1 MGRLKEGV
9 TLIYERAD
17 GIVYSRESGTDPS
30 TRTPVSWDYDSRT
43 PDGRPLRDH
52 IQEDQMWGEIRR
64 LARTN
69 ATLQEEVDRVIA
81 TYHLIK
87 DNG

>member
-1 MGRLKEGV
+1 MGKLKEGA
-9 TLIYERAD
+9 TLVYERAN
-17 GIVYSRESGTDPS
+17 GVVYSREFGADPA
-30 TRTPVSWDYDSRT
+30 TRVLVGYEYDSRT
-43 PDGRPLRDH
+43 PDGRPLHDH
-52 IQEDQMWGEIRR
+52 MMEDKMWGEIRR

-69 ATLQEEVDRVIA
+69 AILKTELDRVVA

>member
-1 MGRLKEGV
+1 MGQLKQDA
-9 TLIYERAD
+9 TLIYERHD
-17 GIVYSRESGTDPS
+17 GMVYSREFGADPAS
-30 TRTPVSWDYDSRT
+30 RVLVGYDYDPRT
-43 PDGRPLRDH
+43 SDGRPLRDH

-64 LARTN
+64 MARTN

-87 DNG
+87 NNG

>member
-1 MGRLKEGV
+1 VEQTNNDTK
-9 TLIYERAD
+9 LIYERHD
-17 GIVYSRESGTDPS
+17 GIVYAREFGADPS
-30 TRTPVSWDYDSRT
+30 TRKIVDWDRDSRT

-52 IQEDQMWGEIRR
+52 IMEDQMWGEIRR

-69 ATLQEEVDRVIA
+69 AILQEEVNRVIA

-87 DNG
+87 DHG

>member
-1 MGRLKEGV
+1 MGQLKEGA
-9 TLIYERAD
+9 TLIYERSD
-17 GIVYSRESGTDPS
+17 GMVYSREMGADPA
-30 TRTPVSWDYDSRT
+30 TRVLVGWDYDSRT
-43 PDGRPLRDH
+43 ADGRPLHDH
-52 IQEDQMWGEIRR
+52 MREDQLWGEIRR

-69 ATLQEEVDRVIA
+69 AILREELDRVIA